1 MITYTEENLI
11 QDAQCIWENIKSV
24 GKTYENVFPVPRG
37 GYYFGIAIA
46 SLLGVPLVAGKD
58 ISEKTLIVDDVIDSG
73 KTRMRFPKND
83 FACIHMKDESESESE
98 VVFNEKHTF
107 YVYGTFEWIHYFWE
121 GQNSY
126 SSIDDAVIRQLQY
139 IGEDIQREGLLETPK
154 RVVKSWDFLFKGYKE
169 TPENLITV
177 FDAEGYDEIVL
188 LKDIEM
194 YSMCEHHLLP
204 FIGKAHIAYI
214 PNQKVIGVSKLA
226 RILDM
231 YARRAQIQERIG
243 NQVTEFLME
252 KLQPKAAACIIEAQH
267 LCMLMRGVQKQNS
280 KMITSSLK
288 GAFYENIKAREEL
301 MCLIRG

>member
-1 MITYTEENLI
+1 MITYTQEHLI
-11 QDAQCIWENIKSV
+11 QDAQYIWGNIKSV
-24 GKTYENVFPVPRG
+24 GKTYQNVFPVPRG
-37 GYYFGIAIA
+37 GYYFGIAVA
-46 SLLGVPLVAGKD
+46 ALLGVPIVAEKE
-58 ISEKTLIVDDVIDSG
+58 ITEKTLIVDDVIDSG
-73 KTRMRFPKND
+73 KTRMQFSEND
-83 FACIHMKDESESESE
+83 FACIHVKEDSPC
-98 VVFNEKHTF
+98 VYNDQCTF
-107 YVYGTFEWIHYFWE
+107 TVYTTSEWIHYFWE
-121 GQNSY
+121 GENSY

-154 RVVKSWDFLFKGYKE
+154 RVVKSWDFLFRGYKE
-169 TPENLITV
+169 NPENLITV

-214 PNQKVIGVSKLA
+214 PNEKVIGVSKLA

-252 KLQPKAAACIIEAQH
+252 NLQPKAAACIIEAQH

-280 KMITSSLK
+280 KMVTSSLK

-301 MCLIRG
+301 MSLLRG